1 MTLEEY
7 EKLRGY
13 TLRGLYKVLEIKKEN
28 IEYIKD
34 KKKKEK
40 ILKEIEEINFYIDKI
55 FKEIE
60 ESVLQQV

>member
-60 ESVLQQV
+60 ESVLQ